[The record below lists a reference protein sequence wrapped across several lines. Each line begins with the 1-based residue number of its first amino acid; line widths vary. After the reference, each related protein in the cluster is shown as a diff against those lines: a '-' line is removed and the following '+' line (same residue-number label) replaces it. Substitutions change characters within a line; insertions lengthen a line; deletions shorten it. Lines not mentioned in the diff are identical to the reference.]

1 METHRAAL
9 LFLLFLPTFF
19 HGGNAMAAG
28 VRQAKWRRELPTYSG
43 SGLYETRYFT
53 QTLDHF
59 NFNPQSYAKFQQRYL
74 VNDTHWGGKGSPI
87 FVYTG
92 NEGGIELFAKNTG
105 FMFEIA
111 PSFKALL
118 VFIEHRYY
126 GESIPFGGEDVAYSN
141 ASTLGYLSSTQA
153 IADFATLII
162 DLKKNLT
169 SEDSPV
175 VAFGGSYGG
184 SKMLAAWFRL
194 KYPHVVLG
202 ALASSAPLLQ
212 FDDLVS
218 PYTFYNIITNDFR
231 AIDNPTSGN
240 DTFARLYGAMNIYY
254 NYTGK
259 AACFDIDADSL
270 DDTVG
275 MDGWKMIL
283 PTEGRSE
290 ESMFPAN
297 KYNYDDDA
305 GFCESYYGV
314 APRPHW
320 ITTEVLK
327 SLNPSLIAMVI
338 PQGKPPFDLHPF
350 SYEPNMRL
358 CFCSLAGAHHV
369 DLRYSTK
376 EDPVWLQNVRRK
388 EINIIAG
395 WIDQYYAD
403 SKL

>member
-19 HGGNAMAAG
+19 HAGNAMAAG

-184 SKMLAAWFRL
+184 SKNFLTPLPA
-194 KYPHVVLG
+194 YPVKQVIQIYSKTFPLSFN
-202 ALASSAPLLQ
+202 LAPL
-212 FDDLVS
+212 
-218 PYTFYNIITNDFR
+218 I
-231 AIDNPTSGN
+231 PTV
-240 DTFARLYGAMNIYY
+240 
-254 NYTGK
+254 
-259 AACFDIDADSL
+259 AD
-270 DDTVG
+270 V
-275 MDGWKMIL
+275 
-283 PTEGRSE
+283 
-290 ESMFPAN
+290 
-297 KYNYDDDA
+297 
-305 GFCESYYGV
+305 
-314 APRPHW
+314 
-320 ITTEVLK
+320 
-327 SLNPSLIAMVI
+327 
-338 PQGKPPFDLHPF
+338 QGHRQ
-350 SYEPNMRL
+350 S
-358 CFCSLAGAHHV
+358 HI
-369 DLRYSTK
+369 
-376 EDPVWLQNVRRK
+376 W
-388 EINIIAG
+388 
-395 WIDQYYAD
+395 
-403 SKL
+403 